1 MPRADKEKDEH
12 EQRKEKASE
21 NLLAGNFHW

>member
-12 EQRKEKASE
+12 EQREEKASE